1 LTLLGSIYYI
11 NDIMKKRLYLIAGPN
26 GSGKTTL
33 AHELLSDEAG
43 LAFLNADETA
53 AKIGDSVGLAS
64 GRIILKEIDRMLD
77 SGKSFALESTIS
89 GNYHKRVLKEA
100 KSKGYEVTLF
110 YVFLDSSDL
119 NIKRIKRRVALGGH
133 SVPDEDVVRRF
144 DKSIKNFWDIVD
156 IVDFWE
162 LYYNSKK
169 NYEMIAA
176 CGEGDLYIF
185 NDGIYDKFKG
195 GLKR

>member
-1 LTLLGSIYYI
+1 
-11 NDIMKKRLYLIAGPN
+11 MKKMLYLIAGPN

-33 AHELLSDEAG
+33 AHELLSDEEG

-53 AKIGDSVGLAS
+53 AKIGDSVGLAA

-100 KSKGYEVTLF
+100 KNKGYEVTLSF
-110 YVFLDSSDL
+110 VFLDSSNL
-119 NIKRIKRRVALGGH
+119 NIERIKNRVSLGGH
-133 SVPDEDVVRRF
+133 NVPDEDVIRRF

-156 IVDFWE
+156 IVDSWK
-162 LYYNSKK
+162 LYYNSGDDF
-169 NYEMIAA
+169 ELIA
-176 CGEGDLYIF
+176 EGDGVKIY
-185 NDGIYDKFKG
+185 IYDDDLYERFKG
-195 GLKR
+195 GLKQ